1 VRSGNWIGAALA
13 GLATLPIP
21 VLLTGCITTQ
31 QVAAR
36 ARLVDAR
43 IRASQS
49 PLRVTRQD
57 PAVRVLRLSLVSGSG
72 GFALAVQVRSIST
85 HSLTDLPISVGLG
98 THEGGKVY
106 LNRSANLD
114 YDQTHVVSI
123 PPHGLETWVYTS
135 GRRLPGRGRPF
146 ADVGVT
152 QLPEPVAATLPRV
165 EVAREPS
172 ASSSATRLLSL
183 SVSNRS
189 GIPQVS
195 VPVYAVVVRR
205 GRVLAAGRATVAH
218 LGTHS
223 SATVHLTLLGSARD
237 AGVRISVLPT
247 IFQ

>member
-1 VRSGNWIGAALA
+1 VHSGSRISAALA

-21 VLLTGCITTQ
+21 VLLTGCVTTQ

-49 PLRVTRQD
+49 PLRVIRHNPD
-57 PAVRVLRLSLVSGSG
+57 VRVLRLSLVSGSG
-72 GFALAVQVRSIST
+72 GVALAVQLRSTST
-85 HSLTDLPISVGLG
+85 RSLTDLPISVGVSTPG
-98 THEGGKVY
+98 GGKLY
-106 LNRSANLD
+106 LNHSANVD
-114 YDQTHVVSI
+114 YFESHVASI

-135 GRRLPGRGRPF
+135 GRRLRGTGRPF
-146 ADVGVT
+146 AEVGVT
-152 QLPEPVAATLPRV
+152 QLSAPAAATLPRL
-165 EVAREPS
+165 EVTREPS
-172 ASSSATRLLSL
+172 VSSSATRLLSL

-195 VPVYAVVVRR
+195 VPVYAVAVRG
-205 GRVLAAGRATVAH
+205 GRVLAAGRASVAH
-218 LGTHS
+218 LGTHG
-223 SATVHLTLLGSARD
+223 SATVHLTLLGSAHG